1 MRSVSELKLLQNLPL
16 EAKVLKS
23 KQRIRKWVSYY
34 GTDGVY
40 VAFSGGKDSTVLLHL
55 VRSLYPTVQAVYVD
69 TGMEYP
75 EVRRFAKSF
84 ENVVSLRPKMHFDKV
99 IRKYGYPLIS
109 KEVSEC
115 VHQARKCLSAGGHIF
130 LQATPTKYQF
140 DRYNR
145 LCAQGRYANRKDSR
159 YTNEG
164 RQEAGDYP

>member
-23 KQRIRKWVSYY
+23 KQRIREWVSYY

-75 EVRRFAKSF
+75 EVRRFAKRF
-84 ENVVSLRPKMHFDKV
+84 ENVDSLRPKMRFDELNKIYGKDF
-99 IRKYGYPLIS
+99 IRY
-109 KEVSEC
+109 E
-115 VHQARKCLSAGGHIF
+115 
-130 LQATPTKYQF
+130 
-140 DRYNR
+140 
-145 LCAQGRYANRKDSR
+145 
-159 YTNEG
+159 
-164 RQEAGDYP
+164 